1 MHARPLKGIGDL
13 AAEDLLLPRSCHRA
27 EPVWRVAARL
37 QRREIPATVLRW
49 LLDPASLTR
58 RVQLACTGAFGVQVL
73 AQRWARPQQN
83 EMRVLGM
90 RAGSRALIRE
100 VYLTCDGQP
109 WVYARTVIPGTT
121 LTGSRRRLAYLRNR
135 PLGALLFADPSMA
148 RGPVEIACL
157 IPCDRLYP
165 AATRHLDSRPESI
178 WGRRSLFR
186 LGGAPL
192 LVSEIFLPGIPACR

>member
-1 MHARPLKGIGDL
+1 MHARPLKCNGDL
-13 AAEDLLLPRSCHRA
+13 AAVDLLAPHPCHRA
-27 EPVWRVAARL
+27 EPVWRVAARWHR
-37 QRREIPATVLRW
+37 QDVPDTVRGW

-58 RVQLACTGAFGVQVL
+58 RLQFACTGAFGVQLL

-83 EMRVLGM
+83 EVQVLGM

-100 VYLTCDGQP
+100 VYLGCDRQP

-121 LTGSRRRLAYLRNR
+121 LTGSRRRLAYLKNR
-135 PLGALLFADPSMA
+135 PLGAMLFADPHMA
-148 RGPVEIACL
+148 RGPVELA
-157 IPCDRLYP
+157 RLMPGDSLYA
-165 AATRHLDSRPESI
+165 AATCHLVSRPEWI

-192 LVSEIFLPGIPACR
+192 LVSEIFLPGIPPCR

>member
-1 MHARPLKGIGDL
+1 MHARPLKGIGPL
-13 AAEDLLLPRSCHRA
+13 AAEDRLPPRCCHRA
-27 EPVWRVAARL
+27 EPVWRVASRL
-37 QRREIPATVLRW
+37 YRLDIPDTVLHW

-58 RVQLACTGAFGVQVL
+58 RVQLACGGTFRVQVL
-73 AQRWARPQQN
+73 AQHWARPQQN

-100 VYLTCDGQP
+100 VYLTCDGRP
-109 WVYARTVIPGTT
+109 WVYARTIIPGTT
-121 LTGSRRRLAYLRNR
+121 LTGSRRRLAYLKNR
-135 PLGALLFADPSMA
+135 PLGALLFADPAMT
-148 RGPVEIACL
+148 RGPVEIAHL
-157 IPCDRLYP
+157 MPCDRLYP
-165 AATRHLDSRPESI
+165 AATRHLDNQPESI

>member
-1 MHARPLKGIGDL
+1 MHARPLKGIGRPP
-13 AAEDLLLPRSCHRA
+13 AENLLPPRTCHRA
-27 EPVWRVAARL
+27 EPVWRVASRL
-37 QRREIPATVLRW
+37 RRHDIPETVLRW

-58 RVQLACTGAFGVQVL
+58 RVQLACSGTFAVQVL

-83 EMRVLGM
+83 ELRVLGM

-100 VYLTCDGQP
+100 VYLSCDGRP

-121 LTGSRRRLAYLRNR
+121 LTGSRRRLAYLRSR
-135 PLGALLFADPSMA
+135 PLGAMLFADPGMK
-148 RGPVEIACL
+148 RGPVEIARL
-157 IPCDRLYP
+157 MPCDRLYP
-165 AATRHLDSRPESI
+165 AATRHLDSQPESI

-186 LGGAPL
+186 LSGAPL